1 MKNISYPIALSKF
14 EENLDYNVSAVLN
27 MYQNPG
33 EAFASPEPFYNSSIL
48 VLASYWEAF
57 CVDLIIEGSSFYH
70 FLDSHEKLPGFF
82 KRIISLEIKND
93 NHELAGWKLADDKWK
108 SFIKSRA
115 NELSTNN
122 YKFKNA
128 KPEFVS
134 EAFKKYLGIELDKN
148 IWEVDNFDSKRK
160 LDPILEFIEI
170 RNEIAH
176 EGGAERRVEEKFP
189 FLIRHSLEK
198 IAKNLSKA
206 IDAHFLQLT
215 GERFYEHEQINQ

>member
-33 EAFASPEPFYNSSIL
+33 EAFGSPEPFYNSTIL

-57 CVDLIIEGSSFYH
+57 CIDLIIEGSSFYH
-70 FLDSHEKLPGFF
+70 FLDSHEKLPDFF

-93 NHELAGWKLADDKWK
+93 NHELSGWKLADEKWK
-108 SFIKSRA
+108 SFIKTRA
-115 NELSTNN
+115 SKLSTNN

-128 KPEFVS
+128 KPESVT
-134 EAFKKYLGIELDKN
+134 EAFKKYLGIELDSD
-148 IWEVDNFDSKRK
+148 IWIVDYFDSERN
-160 LDPILEFIEI
+160 LNPIVEFIEI

-176 EGGAERRVEEKFP
+176 EGGSERQVEENFP

-206 IDAHFLQLT
+206 IDTHFFQLT
-215 GERFYEHEQINQ
+215 GEKFYEHK

>member
-14 EENLDYNVSAVLN
+14 EENLDYNVSAVLS

-33 EAFASPEPFYNSSIL
+33 EVFASPEPFYNSSIL
-48 VLASYWEAF
+48 VLASY
-57 CVDLIIEGSSFYH
+57 
-70 FLDSHEKLPGFF
+70 
-82 KRIISLEIKND
+82 
-93 NHELAGWKLADDKWK
+93 ELSGWKLADDKWK
-108 SFIKSRA
+108 SFINSRT

-128 KPEFVS
+128 KPEFVT
-134 EAFKKYLGIELDKN
+134 EAFKKYLGIELDN
-148 IWEVDNFDSKRK
+148 DTWEVDNFDPKRN

-176 EGGAERRVEEKFP
+176 EGGSERRVEEKFP
-189 FLIRHSLEK
+189 FLIRNSLEK

-206 IDAHFLQLT
+206 IDAHFLQMT